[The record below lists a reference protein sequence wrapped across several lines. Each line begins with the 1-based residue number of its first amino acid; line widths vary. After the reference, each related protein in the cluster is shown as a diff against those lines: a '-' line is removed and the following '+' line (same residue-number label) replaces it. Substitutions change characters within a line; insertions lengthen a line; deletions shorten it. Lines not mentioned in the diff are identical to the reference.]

1 VTLLAMRLAALRNA
15 VRHRPA
21 RHLVAAAFV
30 ALAGWGILVA
40 TRRGV
45 RFVDGYPQIG
55 TIADAVMQRSLEALF
70 LVLMVGVAFS
80 VLTGAIAT
88 LFAASDLPLLLS
100 LPVPPARVFALKTSE
115 LFASAALIPALLTA
129 PALLGLGIE
138 RGAPAVY
145 YPAAGLALV
154 ALYALPV
161 ALGAVL
167 ALLLMRIA
175 PAGRV
180 QEIATAANVV
190 LAAGLVLGLRALRPE
205 RLQAATPEQF
215 EAFLTT
221 FARLEVGWAPPT
233 WASQAT
239 WAALDGRL
247 SPGLALLA
255 AAALA
260 ALALVARLAAWAYRV
275 GWIRSLDTTPARRDP
290 APRPPAWWER
300 RLHRAGRI
308 GALWT
313 KDLRTALRDPVQW
326 SQLLVLLALAGVYLV
341 STASLAV
348 EGQRFRDALGTLNL
362 AFLAFLL
369 VGVGVRTA
377 FPLVSLEGEGW
388 WLVRTGPVATWQ
400 IVAAKAA
407 QALPPMLVLGVAIGA
422 GAARLLDLSPA
433 LAAASPWN
441 GAAAALV
448 ATGLGVGLGAAWPRF
463 DAASPAEVPLSPGG
477 LAYMGSGLVWA
488 LGQTLLLAWPAWQVL
503 RGGGGAVWAS
513 PGGRTALLLA
523 VAWTAAFS
531 LLPLALGTRRLA
543 RLEPD
548 G

>member
-1 VTLLAMRLAALRNA
+1 MRLVALRNA
-15 VRHRPA
+15 VRHQPA
-21 RHLVAAAFV
+21 RHAVAAAFV
-30 ALAGWGILVA
+30 ALAGWGVLAA

-45 RFVDGYPQIG
+45 RFIDGYPQIG

-70 LVLMVGVAFS
+70 LVLMAGVAFS
-80 VLTGAIAT
+80 VLTTAVST
-88 LFAASDLPLLLS
+88 LFVARDLPLLLS

-115 LFASAALIPALLTA
+115 LFASAALVPALLTV
-129 PALLGLGIE
+129 PALVGLGLE

-161 ALGAVL
+161 ALGALL
-167 ALLLMRIA
+167 ALALMRLA

-247 SPGLALLA
+247 SVGL
-255 AAALA
+255 AALA
-260 ALALVARLAAWAYRV
+260 ATALLALAAVARASAWAYRV

-290 APRPPAWWER
+290 TSRPPAWWER
-300 RLHRAGRI
+300 PLARAGRV
-308 GALWT
+308 GALWA
-313 KDLRTALRDPVQW
+313 KDLRVALRDPSQW

-362 AFLAFLL
+362 AFLSFLL

-388 WLVRTGPVATWQ
+388 WLIRTGPIATWQ

-407 QALPPMLVLGVAIGA
+407 QALPAMLVLGVAIGA

-463 DAASPAEVPLSPGG
+463 DASSPAEVPLSPGG
-477 LAYMGSGLVWA
+477 LAYMGAGLVWA
-488 LGQTLLLAWPAWQVL
+488 LGQTVLLAWPAWQVL
-503 RGGGGAVWAS
+503 RGAGDAAWAS
-513 PGGRTALLLA
+513 PGGRLALLAAILWTALF
-523 VAWTAAFS
+523 T
-531 LLPLALGTRRLA
+531 LLPMLLGTRRLA